1 MDTTKKRISHVGSEA
16 AARARL
22 KLQKKAKAALDSD
35 EEFELQNSTQRRL
48 AAPKGTAKPPSRPL
62 VRGK

>member
-35 EEFELQNSTQRRL
+35 EEFELQTSTQRRL

-62 VRGK
+62 VRGI